1 MRTIAR
7 RAASNASRKVST
19 PKDIRIRLS
28 LCQTGKVN
36 NLRWLNP
43 SQPQTLHSAVILAY
57 FRGFSIVFL
66 GSVYYRQLAY
76 DILGYFAMRISPLV
90 LLVVLAGGGLGIANE
105 KKWGFR
111 LAVSAA
117 FYCVAATLWTGIRYD
132 FQLLGFLLRLM
143 FDLVLVVLLL
153 HPQSK
158 EYRRIWFS

>member
-1 MRTIAR
+1 M
-7 RAASNASRKVST
+7 
-19 PKDIRIRLS
+19 
-28 LCQTGKVN
+28 
-36 NLRWLNP
+36 
-43 SQPQTLHSAVILAY
+43 LAY
-57 FRGFSIVFL
+57 FRAVSIVLF

-76 DILGYFAMRISPLV
+76 DVLGLFASRIFPLILLAALV
-90 LLVVLAGGGLGIANE
+90 GGGLGIANE

-117 FYCVAATLWTGIRYD
+117 LYSVVATLWIGIRYD
-132 FQLLGFLLRLM
+132 VELLGFLLRLM